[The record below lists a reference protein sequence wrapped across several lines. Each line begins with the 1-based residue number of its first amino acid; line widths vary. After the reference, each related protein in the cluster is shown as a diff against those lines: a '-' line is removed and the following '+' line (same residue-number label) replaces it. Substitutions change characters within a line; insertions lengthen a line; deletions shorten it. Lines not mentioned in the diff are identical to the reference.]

1 MRIGVD
7 LDDTICRTTEIVHE
21 RVEEYAKTIDLNPL
35 DIMNDEYL
43 KQEFFDIYM
52 EDIYTNVV
60 IKKDVCKVLKR
71 LRSKGNEIYIITGRN
86 NHKAKTKKSV
96 MELTQDW
103 LKRNGIEVDEI
114 ITSAYG
120 ETKADICKKYNIDI
134 MIDDDPFN
142 YKKITS
148 LGKKCL
154 LFDDRGRYDLKK
166 DYVTTWMDIEKY
178 LERNR

>member
-7 LDDTICRTTEIVHE
+7 IDDTICRTTEIVHD
-21 RVEEYAKTIDLNPL
+21 RVEKYAKHEYLNPL

-43 KQEFFDIYM
+43 KQAFFNIYM

-71 LRSKGNEIYIITGRN
+71 LRNKGNEIYIITGRN
-86 NHKAKTKKSV
+86 NHNTSTVKNV
-96 MELTQDW
+96 MEITENW
-103 LKRNGIEVDEI
+103 LQRNGIESDGI

-120 ETKADICKKYNIDI
+120 ETKADVCKKYNIDI

-148 LGKKCL
+148 EGIKCL
-154 LFDDRGRYDLKK
+154 LFDDRARYDLKK
-166 DYVTTWMDIEKY
+166 DYVTSWIDIEKY